1 MHISKD
7 FLMIKK
13 YIFVSTKTIRHRIQY
28 SQKCSLTFTI
38 VLPICFWFQA
48 PNTWLH
54 SYGPI
59 KHEDGL
65 ETAIL
70 GLSFPVTEK
79 SFLNQPGQLSLGL
92 RCVSSIFTQN
102 QKAHTVESKQLHTK
116 DSKHFSYGSMLYS
129 GKLQFPKIQLFH
141 LDSRLHFSFK

>member
-1 MHISKD
+1 MQ
-7 FLMIKK
+7 LL
-13 YIFVSTKTIRHRIQY
+13 
-28 SQKCSLTFTI
+28 CI
-38 VLPICFWFQA
+38 VDIQA

-102 QKAHTVESKQLHTK
+102 QKAHTVESKRLHTK

-129 GKLQFPKIQLFH
+129 GSF
-141 LDSRLHFSFK
+141 LHFSFNYVLNRF